1 MQAEIIQL
9 MAVLGGLGVLLIVVG
24 AVCIKGKLPMNSLV
38 GIRLA
43 ATMVS
48 EEAWIAGHKAA
59 GPYVILGGICSA
71 AGAAAI
77 LLVPTPAPPTLASI
91 TAAGVVLFLVI
102 AALVASAAAKRES
115 LTK

>member
-48 EEAWIAGHKAA
+48 KEAWIAGHKAA

-91 TAAGVVLFLVI
+91 TPWLRSPQPGWCC
-102 AALVASAAAKRES
+102 SS
-115 LTK
+115 S